1 MHQHRKIT
9 SLVINKHLALTTL
22 VTYVIFF
29 SFVCLFVCLFLS
41 DERDKGSGEGE
52 RQFPSSSPTTSFIF
66 PGENMAYRH
75 VKRAELRLREVVNL
89 PVEVKLRKYGKGA
102 QK

>member
-1 MHQHRKIT
+1 MNYLGPLR
-9 SLVINKHLALTTL
+9 HLLWQL
-22 VTYVIFF
+22 CFF
-29 SFVCLFVCLFLS
+29 RWFVCFFLS
-41 DERDKGSGEGE
+41 AERHEGSGEGE
-52 RQFPSSSPTTSFIF
+52 RQLLSSSPTTSFIF

-89 PVEVKLRKYGKGA
+89 HVEVKLRKYGKGA